1 MKTVSY
7 LRVSTKNQGKS
18 GLGLEAQRERINLFV
33 KTYDGDLVAE
43 YVDIESGSKN
53 ERVELQKAIAHAK
66 KIKGTLVIAKLDRIS
81 RRVSFIA
88 NLMESGIDFK
98 FADMG
103 NANSFQLHIYAALA
117 QEERRLIS
125 ERTKSALQAAKAR
138 GVKLGENGKVLAKH
152 NRHVATCFAEG
163 LKEHLY
169 MLRSKGLSY
178 RAIAIELNKQNIQS
192 YAGKKWYGSSVRRA
206 YNRLSKFSK
215 D

>member
-1 MKTVSY
+1 MKVITY

-18 GLGLEAQRERINLFV
+18 GLGLEAQRERINCFLE
-33 KTYDGDLVAE
+33 TYDGELLAE

-53 ERVELQKAIAHAK
+53 ERKELQKAITHAK

-98 FADMG
+98 VADMG

-152 NRHVATCFAEG
+152 NKQVATRFANSI
-163 LKEHLY
+163 KEHLNA
-169 MLRSKGLSY
+169 LRSQGLSF

-192 YAGKKWYGSSVRRA
+192 YAGKEWYGSSVRRA
-206 YNRLSKFSK
+206 YNRL
-215 D
+215 